1 MPAFTFH
8 DIPGDARVFSGKD
21 RIEICCPLGSSPTL
35 KIYAQTISA

>member
-8 DIPGDARVFSGKD
+8 DIPGDARIFSGKD
-21 RIEICCPLGSSPTL
+21 QIEICCPLDSSLTL

>member
-8 DIPGDARVFSGKD
+8 EIPGDARIFSGKD
-21 RIEICCPLGSSPTL
+21 RIEICCPLGSSPTP